1 MKTMEKKSND
11 IDNYITN
18 NQDIIYRSSNLGI
31 NVRNIMRYAQNKGCK
46 ISDLTEEESNIKPIA
61 KRLTSNYSLTN

>member
-46 ISDLTEEESNIKPIA
+46 ISDLTEDEVNMFKVR
-61 KRLTSNYSLTN
+61 K

>member
-11 IDNYITN
+11 INNYITN

-31 NVRNIMRYAQNKGCK
+31 NVRSIMRYAQNKGCK
-46 ISDLTEEESNIKPIA
+46 VSDLIEDEVNMFKV
-61 KRLTSNYSLTN
+61 KK